1 MRNVRSF
8 VVLAL
13 IVLLVG
19 CRAAAPPP
27 QYVVVRFPEQ
37 RVVYVDGRP
46 GGVTNQVIC
55 LGPGTHT
62 FALEVPADYE
72 PESQRVVI
80 ECSPVTEPME
90 VTFEKR

>member
-1 MRNVRSF
+1 MRNVRLF
-8 VVLAL
+8 AVLAL

-19 CRAAAPPP
+19 CRVAAAPA

-46 GGVTNQVIC
+46 GGVTNQVIR

-72 PESQRVVI
+72 PESQRIIV
-80 ECSPVTEPME
+80 EQGTATQPME
-90 VTFEKR
+90 VIFERR